1 MSRDFTLMRIGPSVI
16 AALLC
21 ATVSS
26 ASAEEAIAKLG
37 DARVAYDDARW
48 RAMARPQRIEFEPIG
63 DAMRR
68 VDFVTLLAIDDREPC
83 TELALQ
89 SFAFGHYDTD
99 GLAPM
104 PVTVGG
110 VVGERFE
117 AHTGCRNATPI
128 GAVLCV
134 RYGGL
139 AYLVQSLNAG
149 CGGKNL
155 FSSSHP
161 LDEIAAG
168 ISFAA
173 PAR

>member
-1 MSRDFTLMRIGPSVI
+1 MGNSFSRTRIGCAS

-21 ATVSS
+21 ASLS
-26 ASAEEAIAKLG
+26 WAAAEEAIAELG
-37 DARVAYDDARW
+37 DARVTYDGTRW
-48 RAMARPQRIEFEPIG
+48 HAVARPQVVEFEPIG

-68 VDFVTLLAIDDREPC
+68 ADPVALRVLDDGESC
-83 TELALQ
+83 HALALQ
-89 SFAFGHYDTD
+89 AFAVGHYETD
-99 GLAPM
+99 ALTPT

-110 VVGERFE
+110 VAGERFE

-128 GAVLCV
+128 GAVICV
-134 RYGGL
+134 KYGGF

-155 FSSSHP
+155 FSASHP
-161 LDEIAAG
+161 LDEVVAG

-173 PAR
+173 AAR